1 MTNQGLVLDGL
12 SSESEFMEAVA
23 MELLDR
29 TRRAGVFAVLRIRIN
44 SHMAVGNLI
53 ADDGA
58 EDRLLLLSVD
68 RLRHCLR
75 ASDMVAKEKPG
86 IVLILLRDLHGEEDL
101 EMICE
106 RIIRAGKRPFQV
118 VGTEIYSGFIVGA
131 ALNSIE
137 SLDAATLRRNATA
150 AMYRPICSGE
160 DGFELFTPELVG
172 RYPDQAEMEQY
183 INDAIEN
190 DLLDLN
196 FQPQYRKDGSLIGAE
211 ALMRLQTPNGRWLE
225 ERDFVPWIEDR
236 ELIRQIGRRILK
248 KVFVQA
254 HDWLER
260 GVPIASLSLN
270 VRTSQLHDKDF
281 TAALDELSSVI
292 GVPGSLIE
300 LTVSESTITTNLAA
314 ATETMKK
321 LANIGFRFALS
332 GYGLSPF
339 PSSYLQ
345 RLPIKTLQVSCT
357 FGVEGYID
365 SYDVIHAI
373 ISRGHRFGFRIAA
386 KDIQSRKQRAELRE
400 AGCDIFQGPF
410 LSGVLSSG
418 EMESVLLRSV
428 LKEAV

>member
-1 MTNQGLVLDGL
+1 MTNQSSVPDGV

-23 MELLDR
+23 IELLDR
-29 TRRAGVFAVLRIRIN
+29 TRRAGVFAVLRIRIG
-44 SHMAVGNLI
+44 SHMAIGSLI
-53 ADDGA
+53 AEAGV
-58 EDRLLLLSVD
+58 EDNLLLLSVD

-86 IVLILLRDLHGEEDL
+86 TVLILLRDLHGEEDL

-131 ALNSIE
+131 ALDSIE
-137 SLDAATLRRNATA
+137 SLDAATLRRNAAA

-160 DGFELFTPELVG
+160 DGFELFTPDLIG
-172 RYPDQAEMEQY
+172 QY
-183 INDAIEN
+183 SDPSEIEHCLSDALEN
-190 DLLDLN
+190 DLLELE
-196 FQPQYRKDGSLIGAE
+196 FQPQYQKDGSLIGAE
-211 ALMRLQTPNGRWLE
+211 TLMQLQTPNGRWLE
-225 ERDFVPWIEDR
+225 ERDFVPWVEER
-236 ELIRQIGRRILK
+236 ELIRKMGRRILN

-254 HDWLER
+254 HDWLAR
-260 GVPIASLSLN
+260 GVPIASLSLK
-270 VRTSQLHDKDF
+270 VTTSQLLDPDF
-281 TAALDELSSVI
+281 TATLDELSSAT
-292 GVPGSLIE
+292 GVPGGLIE

-321 LANIGFRFALS
+321 LASIGVRFALS

-339 PSSYLQ
+339 PTSYLQ

-357 FGVEGYID
+357 SGVQGYSD
-365 SYDVIHAI
+365 SYDIMRAI

-386 KDIQSRKQRAELRE
+386 KDIQSRKHRTELRE
-400 AGCDIFQGPF
+400 AGCDVFQGPL
-410 LSGVLSSG
+410 LSGVLSCR

>member
-1 MTNQGLVLDGL
+1 
-12 SSESEFMEAVA
+12 
-23 MELLDR
+23 
-29 TRRAGVFAVLRIRIN
+29 
-44 SHMAVGNLI
+44 
-53 ADDGA
+53 
-58 EDRLLLLSVD
+58 
-68 RLRHCLR
+68 
-75 ASDMVAKEKPG
+75 MVATEKPG
-86 IVLILLRDLHGEEDL
+86 TVLILLRDLHGEEDL

-131 ALNSIE
+131 ALDSIE
-137 SLDAATLRRNATA
+137 SLDAATLRRNAAA

-160 DGFELFTPELVG
+160 DGFELFTPDLTG
-172 RYPDQAEMEQY
+172 KYSDPAEVEQY
-183 INDAIEN
+183 LRDALEN
-190 DLLDLN
+190 NLLELE
-196 FQPQYRKDGSLIGAE
+196 FQPQYQKDGYLIGAE
-211 ALMRLQTPNGRWLE
+211 TLMRLQTPNGRWLE

-236 ELIRQIGRRILK
+236 ELIRKMGRRVLD

-260 GVPIASLSLN
+260 GVPVASLSLN
-270 VRTSQLHDKDF
+270 VTTSQLLDKDF
-281 TAALDELSSVI
+281 TAALDELSSET
-292 GVPGSLIE
+292 GVPGGLIE
-300 LTVSESTITTNLAA
+300 LTVSESTITTNLAT

-339 PSSYLQ
+339 PTTYLQ

-357 FGVEGYID
+357 LGVEGYSD
-365 SYDVIHAI
+365 SHDVIGAV
-373 ISRGHRFGFRIAA
+373 ISHGHRFGFRIAA
-386 KDIQSRKQRAELRE
+386 KDIQSRKHRAELRE
-400 AGCDIFQGPF
+400 AGCDVFQGPL

>member
-1 MTNQGLVLDGL
+1 MTKQSSVPDGL
-12 SSESEFMEAVA
+12 STESEFMEAVA
-23 MELLDR
+23 IELLDR
-29 TRRAGVFAVLRIRIN
+29 TRRPGVFAVLRIRIN
-44 SHMAVGNLI
+44 SHMAVANLI
-53 ADDGA
+53 AGDSA

-86 IVLILLRDLHGEEDL
+86 TVLILLRDLHGEEDL

-118 VGTEIYSGFIVGA
+118 VGMEIYSGFIVGA
-131 ALNSIE
+131 ALDSIE
-137 SLDAATLRRNATA
+137 SLDAATLRRNAAA

-160 DGFELFTPELVG
+160 DGFELFTPDLIEKHSDPV
-172 RYPDQAEMEQY
+172 EIEQY
-183 INDAIEN
+183 LRDALEN
-190 DLLDLN
+190 NLLELE
-196 FQPQYRKDGSLIGAE
+196 FQPQYLKDGSLIGAE
-211 ALMRLQTPNGRWLE
+211 TLMRLQTPNGRWLE
-225 ERDFVPWIEDR
+225 ERDFVPWLEDR
-236 ELIRQIGRRILK
+236 ELIRKMGRRTLN

-254 HDWLER
+254 QDWLER

-270 VRTSQLHDKDF
+270 VTTSQLFDKDF
-281 TAALDELSSVI
+281 TAALDELSSET
-292 GVPGSLIE
+292 GVPGGLIE
-300 LTVSESTITTNLAA
+300 LTVSESTITTNLAV

-339 PSSYLQ
+339 PTSYLQ
-345 RLPIKTLQVSCT
+345 RLPIETLQVSCT
-357 FGVEGYID
+357 FGVGRYID
-365 SYDVIHAI
+365 SHYVIEAV
-373 ISRGHRFGFRIAA
+373 ISRGHRLGFRIAA
-386 KDIQSRKQRAELRE
+386 KDIQSRKHRAELRE
-400 AGCDIFQGPF
+400 AGCDVFQGPL

>member
-1 MTNQGLVLDGL
+1 MTNQGSVSDGL

-23 MELLDR
+23 IELSDR
-29 TRRAGVFAVLRIRIN
+29 MRRPGVFAVLRIRIN

-53 ADDGA
+53 AGDGA

-86 IVLILLRDLHGEEDL
+86 TVLILLRGLHGEEDL

-131 ALNSIE
+131 ALDSIE
-137 SLDAATLRRNATA
+137 SLDAATLRRNAAA

-160 DGFELFTPELVG
+160 DGFELFTPDLIG
-172 RYPDQAEMEQY
+172 KYSDPAEIEQY
-183 INDAIEN
+183 LRDALEN
-190 DLLDLN
+190 DLLELE
-196 FQPQYRKDGSLIGAE
+196 FQPQYHKDGSLIGAE
-211 ALMRLQTPNGRWLE
+211 TLMRLQTPSGRWLE

-236 ELIRQIGRRILK
+236 ALIRKMGRRILN

-270 VRTSQLHDKDF
+270 VTTSQLLDKDF
-281 TAALDELSSVI
+281 TAALDELSSET
-292 GVPGSLIE
+292 GVPGGLIE

-321 LANIGFRFALS
+321 LANIGFRFSLS
-332 GYGLSPF
+332 GYGLSPC

-365 SYDVIHAI
+365 SHDVIRAV

-386 KDIQSRKQRAELRE
+386 KDIQSRKHRAELRE
-400 AGCDIFQGPF
+400 AGCDVFQGPL

>member
-1 MTNQGLVLDGL
+1 MTNQSSVPDGL

-23 MELLDR
+23 IELIDR
-29 TRRAGVFAVLRIRIN
+29 TRRPGVFAVLRIRIN

-53 ADDGA
+53 AGDGA
-58 EDRLLLLSVD
+58 EDSLLLLSVD

-86 IVLILLRDLHGEEDL
+86 TVLILLRDLHGEEDL

-106 RIIRAGKRPFQV
+106 RIIRAGKRPFEV
-118 VGTEIYSGFIVGA
+118 VGMEIYSGFIVGA
-131 ALNSIE
+131 ALDSIE
-137 SLDAATLRRNATA
+137 SLDAATLRRNAAA

-160 DGFELFTPELVG
+160 DGFELFTPDLIEKHSDPV
-172 RYPDQAEMEQY
+172 EIEQY
-183 INDAIEN
+183 LRDALEN
-190 DLLDLN
+190 NLLELE
-196 FQPQYRKDGSLIGAE
+196 FQPQYLKDGSLIGAE
-211 ALMRLQTPNGRWLE
+211 TLMRLQTPNGRWLE
-225 ERDFVPWIEDR
+225 ERDFVPWLEDR
-236 ELIRQIGRRILK
+236 ELIRKMGRRTLN

-254 HDWLER
+254 QDWLER

-270 VRTSQLHDKDF
+270 VTTSQLFDKDF
-281 TAALDELSSVI
+281 TAALDELSSET
-292 GVPGSLIE
+292 GVPGGLIE
-300 LTVSESTITTNLAA
+300 LTVSESTITTNLAV

-339 PSSYLQ
+339 PTSYLQ
-345 RLPIKTLQVSCT
+345 RLPIETLQVSCT
-357 FGVEGYID
+357 FGVGRYID
-365 SYDVIHAI
+365 SHYVIEAV

-386 KDIQSRKQRAELRE
+386 KDIQSRKHRAELRE
-400 AGCDIFQGPF
+400 AGCDVFQGPL

-428 LKEAV
+428 LKAAV